1 MNIFFGLLNITLTAK
16 VVIQNQIV
24 CTHTTFR
31 ISILESDHFCRYKKN
46 NIAILTW
53 QTTHSALFVG
63 QVGVKLTQSI
73 QRFYGRFQRNTI
85 IQQMNTVSKSIQ
97 TFFTNNLF
105 KINAINVTYGHM
117 INLVGERMWNIT
129 IWHREL
135 WGRKYYTVYYLFQN
149 VSSRNGPKWCLFYC
163 KWGLALIS

>member
-1 MNIFFGLLNITLTAK
+1 MPMPRTHTVFPFIMLLCAPAHSGNERINITM
-16 VVIQNQIV
+16 
-24 CTHTTFR
+24 
-31 ISILESDHFCRYKKN
+31 
-46 NIAILTW
+46 LTW

-73 QRFYGRFQRNTI
+73 QRFYARFQRNTI
-85 IQQMNTVSKSIQ
+85 IQQMNIVSKSIQ

-117 INLVGERMWNIT
+117 INLVGEGMWNIT
-129 IWHREL
+129 FWHREL

-149 VSSRNGPKWCLFYC
+149 VSSGMDQNDVFFIASEDWLWSVMY
-163 KWGLALIS
+163 II